1 MRTGRRGEALALW
14 TRAYERDPENFVI
27 RKQIWRALYPER
39 FGEPIDLAWQKGQI
53 AREDDLGFREANPD
67 LK

>member
-1 MRTGRRGEALALW
+1 MRAGRRGEALALW
-14 TRAYERDPENFVI
+14 TRAYEGDPLNFVI

-39 FGEPIDLAWQKGQI
+39 FGEPIDLAWQKRQI